1 MMLIKKLTLPLLL
14 VAFGT
19 SVANAQIA
27 PDTNPFQPLQFLV
40 GKWSGGGKT
49 DSGAAQGTSKFTVE
63 LQEHILV
70 RRDSNSFAGQG
81 KSAAPYEQMMVIA
94 PAQSGGYTAS
104 YWDSIGH
111 DISYNGT
118 VTSVNGMPQVQFL
131 SAAAPGTPQFRLTYT
146 QTGAKTMHVRFEIE
160 PPGATAWHTVADG
173 DDVKVGNK

>member
-1 MMLIKKLTLPLLL
+1 MRTVALFLTFSVFATE
-14 VAFGT
+14 VA
-19 SVANAQIA
+19 SAQNATA
-27 PDTNPFQPLQFLV
+27 PATDPFQPIQFLV

-49 DSGAAQGTSKFTVE
+49 NSGAAQGISVFKE
-63 LQEHILV
+63 DLQGRVLV

-94 PAQSGGYTAS
+94 PAESGGYTAS

-111 DISYNGT
+111 DILYNGT

-131 SAAAPGTPQFRLTYT
+131 SPVMPNAPQFRLTYT

-160 PPGATAWHTVADG
+160 PPGAGAAWHTIADG
-173 DDVKVGNK
+173 DDVKVGK